1 MLSAKRD
8 GLRVSARLISC
19 KAMSCDTEIAEAF
32 ANLREPDEV
41 ARDIWRSAISASSV
55 FCDISSKS

>member
-1 MLSAKRD
+1 
-8 GLRVSARLISC
+8 
-19 KAMSCDTEIAEAF
+19 MSCDTEMAEAF

-55 FCDISSKS
+55 FCDIFSKP

>member
-1 MLSAKRD
+1 MLSASRD
-8 GLRVSARLISC
+8 GLKVSARFISC
-19 KAMSCDTEIAEAF
+19 KAMSCDTEMAEAF

-55 FCDISSKS
+55 FCDIFSKP

>member
-1 MLSAKRD
+1 
-8 GLRVSARLISC
+8 
-19 KAMSCDTEIAEAF
+19 MSCDTEIAEAF

-55 FCDISSKS
+55 FCDISSKP